1 MKSMIVYGSEY
12 GTTRRYAESLSR
24 QTGIPAADYKEL
36 KDLAGCGLIIHLGG
50 LYAGGVKGL
59 KRTVKLLPPGARLIL
74 VTVGLADVTDPEN
87 IHNIQTSV
95 QRQLPAPLWKNTQ
108 LFHLRGGIDY
118 GKLHFAHKTM
128 MTLLCSQARRIP
140 EEKRT
145 AEVRAMIETFNAKVD
160 FVDLDTL
167 APVQEAIR
175 TALP

>member
-1 MKSMIVYGSEY
+1 M
-12 GTTRRYAESLSR
+12 
-24 QTGIPAADYKEL
+24 
-36 KDLAGCGLIIHLGG
+36 
-50 LYAGGVKGL
+50 
-59 KRTVKLLPPGARLIL
+59 
-74 VTVGLADVTDPEN
+74 GLADVTDPEN
-87 IHNIQTSV
+87 IRNIQTSV

-128 MTLLCSQARRIP
+128 MTLLCNQARRIP

>member
-1 MKSMIVYGSEY
+1 MNTIIIYGSCY
-12 GTTRRYAESLSR
+12 GTTEVYAKALAHRLGLNAVPYDRTGALSGYQR
-24 QTGIPAADYKEL
+24 
-36 KDLAGCGLIIHLGG
+36 IIYLGG

-87 IHNIQTSV
+87 IRNIQTSV

-160 FVDLDTL
+160 FVDLDAL